1 MKNPTRLL
9 SVYCGLIFPVISIV
23 LMFAWHYADAEAE
36 IGNVLDHYLF
46 NDCLIEA
53 IKKNDSFAT
62 RYTASNDLEE
72 RRVNSIEIF
81 RNYSGDI
88 EKTNRFID
96 DWKFHLNEVYES
108 WIASITGSLLIAISG
123 LSIVGL
129 TVFGGSA
136 DSRSAKIVGTII
148 LASSISLQLA
158 SIFIPVFLDGPYDR
172 DSRLPLVFSLHATG
186 AIGCILLIV
195 KKWKSASDAS

>member
-23 LMFAWHYADAEAE
+23 LMFAWHYADAEKE
-36 IGNVLDHYLF
+36 MGYVLDHYLF

-62 RYTASNDLEE
+62 RYTSSNDLEE

-88 EKTNRFID
+88 EETNRFID
-96 DWKFHLNEVYES
+96 DWKFHQNKVYES
-108 WIASITGSLLIAISG
+108 RTASITGSLLIAISG
-123 LSIVGL
+123 LCIVGL

-136 DSRSAKIVGTII
+136 DSRTAKIVGAII
-148 LASSISLQLA
+148 LVSSISLQLV
-158 SIFIPVFLDGPYDR
+158 SIPITAILDGPYNLE
-172 DSRLPLVFSLHATG
+172 SRLPLVFSLHATA
-186 AIGCILLIV
+186 AIGCILLVV
-195 KKWKSASDAS
+195 KKWRSASAAS